1 MNQEKLVVL
10 TLFMLLLLP
19 LAFSAEPMEVT
30 NPLPT
35 FVIQYDESSAPVRV
49 DSVQLRDLFQN
60 VYQLSGP
67 IVNSPTNPHIF
78 NYTSTRYLTN
88 KDYIFTINANDTQG
102 NPREDTIHI
111 IVNVD
116 YMPIYVT
123 SPLSPLFSEGNSQ
136 DFAVG
141 TTLPFTLHLRTA
153 DDVICRIKTS
163 SLGGQEPLLEWNSAA
178 TTFNDGDLTPSK
190 DHELTVVADAQGDNT
205 VLQGRALNY
214 NNLFLNSYLVVCK
227 QEAEPEPVYH
237 LKEIY
242 VGYDTTPPSQTI
254 SFSPTFMENFA
265 DVSTVMTVST
275 NEDLIMCEYALQP
288 PIQLYPPS
296 ILPSPLTSFTDLFR
310 TKNKTFDFN
319 DYKELE
325 LSFNTPYTYT
335 LVTNC
340 TNPAGLWSEASASFT
355 IELSTLLR
363 MTLAETHFSV
373 AKPTL
378 TLTTN
383 LASTCWYEEDDLVY
397 ATSSN
402 NLEHTFTSK
411 TFSEGNNPFEIH
423 CLSEQGNLESK
434 TFTIVIDSK
443 APLAPIIKSG
453 KDLCEPRFELHLGA
467 PDPRDT
473 VAYNISLYTGSST
486 TADNRIAGPEQT
498 SFTDRDVLFTTGNRP
513 TPTINQSYTWE
524 VFAIDRAGNKGT
536 SVKHTIT
543 SVPFDS
549 LTCDVTPPQMR
560 AKAEKLSS
568 GYEVNISCSD
578 AESGCADNFRLLTIA
593 LNETCNFDQG
603 VSTPYTANPL
613 LYEEDTQLCYVGSD
627 NAGNEKTG
635 KLVLELDN
643 LQLIEQLCEN
653 GFKDTDE
660 EGIDCGGVCPDECPE
675 EELDEYE
682 LGQEDDDQDDA
693 QDDANLDDDDDSVIS
708 CLDDFDCPLG
718 ELCMQGICKPDSSQS
733 AKDSFLPWLLII
745 LGILFILGG
754 VGYIVYAEKQ
764 KQEYAKQKARYQQS
778 SQETAAMAAKRLADE
793 KKYLEELKKKRLAG
807 EQKRSKLSEE
817 KKSER
822 SKLLDAFAAE
832 ESESG
837 ETEKETTPSSLTD
850 ESLTS
855 SVSKETASKEE
866 TSSLPKS
873 TSQEPSKLD
882 EGLTDEFVLLDDLGK
897 PKKDGSTDSP
907 SSKDVFSDLQKL
919 NKKTKDIKKDKST
932 QEDAD
937 ETSTN

>member
-10 TLFMLLLLP
+10 TLFALLLLP
-19 LAFSAEPMEVT
+19 LAFSAEPVVVT

-35 FVIQYDESSAPVRV
+35 FVVTYDESSAPVTIE
-49 DSVQLRDLFQN
+49 SVRLRDLFTN
-60 VYQLSGP
+60 LYDLSGP
-67 IVNSPTNPHIF
+67 VTYPPGNPYKF

-88 KDYIFTINANDTQG
+88 KDYIFTINALDIEG

-111 IVNVD
+111 IVDVD

-123 SPLSPLFSEGNSQ
+123 SPLSPLFSDETTQ

-141 TTLPFTLHLRTA
+141 TSLPFTLELRTA

-163 SLGGQEPLLEWNSAA
+163 SLGGQEPLAEWNSAA
-178 TTFNDGDLTPSK
+178 TSFNDGDLTPTK
-190 DHELTVVADAQGDNT
+190 NHEISVVTDAQGDNT
-205 VLQGRALNY
+205 VLPGRALNY

-227 QEAEPEPVYH
+227 QNAEPEPVYH

-242 VGYDTTPPSQTI
+242 VGYDLTPPEQTVT
-254 SFSPTFMENFA
+254 FTPDFMEDYA
-265 DVSTVMTVST
+265 DVSTAMSIFTTGDLVMC
-275 NEDLIMCEYALQP
+275 DYALAP
-288 PIQLYPPS
+288 AIPTEPAS
-296 ILPSPLTSFTDLFR
+296 SLPSPLTGFADLFSI
-310 TKNKTFDFN
+310 TNKTFDFN
-319 DYKELE
+319 TYKQALE
-325 LSFNTPYTYT
+325 FNTPYEFT
-335 LVTNC
+335 LTTNC
-340 TNPAGLWSEASASFT
+340 TNPAGLWNEVAESFT
-355 IELSTLLR
+355 IQLSTLLR

-373 AKPTL
+373 PKPTL
-378 TLTTN
+378 SLTTN
-383 LASTCWYEEDDLVY
+383 LASTCWYEDDGVITNF
-397 ATSSN
+397 TSAN
-402 NLEHTFTSK
+402 RLTHTFSALSFEEGT
-411 TFSEGNNPFEIH
+411 TPFSVS
-423 CLSEQGNLESK
+423 CLSEQGVLETR
-434 TFTIVIDSK
+434 TFSIVIDSK

-467 PDPRDT
+467 PDPRDS
-473 VAYNISLYTGSST
+473 VAYNVSLYTGT
-486 TADNRIAGPEQT
+486 TTSADNRIAGPEQT
-498 SFTDRDVLFTTGNRP
+498 SFTDRDVLFTTGSRP

-524 VFAIDRAGNKGT
+524 VYAIDRAGNKGT
-536 SVKHTIT
+536 TVKHTIT

-549 LTCDVTPPQMR
+549 LTCDVTPPRMR
-560 AKAEKLSS
+560 TKAEKMLT
-568 GYEVNISCSD
+568 GYEVNITCSD
-578 AESGCADNFRLLTIA
+578 AESGCANSFRLSTIA
-593 LNETCNFDQG
+593 TNETCDFTKG
-603 VSTPYTANPL
+603 VATPYTAIPL
-613 LYEEDTQLCYVGSD
+613 LIEEDAQLCYVGSD

-682 LGQEDDDQDDA
+682 LGQEDDDQDDDQDDA
-693 QDDANLDDDDDSVIS
+693 QDDDTDSVTS
-708 CLDDFDCPLG
+708 CLDNFDCPPG
-718 ELCMQGICKPDSSQS
+718 ELCVQGICKPDSSQS

-745 LGILFILGG
+745 LGIFFIIGG

-822 SKLLDAFAAE
+822 SKLLDAFAADE
-832 ESESG
+832 TESD
-837 ETEKETTPSSLTD
+837 ETEKEATPSSLTD
-850 ESLTS
+850 EASQSSFPKEAVSKKDSSSLT
-855 SVSKETASKEE
+855 
-866 TSSLPKS
+866 KS
-873 TSQEPSKLD
+873 PTQEPSKLD

-919 NKKTKDIKKDKST
+919 NKKAKDIKKDKPT
-932 QEDAD
+932 QEDTD